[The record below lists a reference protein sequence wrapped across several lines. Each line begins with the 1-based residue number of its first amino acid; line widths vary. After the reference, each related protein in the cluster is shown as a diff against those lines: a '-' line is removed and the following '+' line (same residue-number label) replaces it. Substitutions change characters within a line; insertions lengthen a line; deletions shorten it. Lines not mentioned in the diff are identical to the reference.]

1 MQRFFRCF
9 RLAGIIFSILLLL
22 TMSGTEAA
30 RGNKTHELNYFQ
42 TTRVMVD
49 GRDTLRIEIGMN
61 RDNLTYQKET
71 KSYLTK
77 QLTVNLAN
85 TVVGNLRRHITLKDE
100 QVNTVLLLD
109 NGDGSTKVIVK
120 GSNISADNCNIYTVA
135 KDRKAKKPYRLVID
149 IMVPKTKNS
158 GANVAGV
165 EGRTIVLD
173 AGHGGSDSGAVGP
186 NGISEKSVTLAVTK
200 KLEAILSESGANTV
214 MTRTDDVDVYAP
226 DDTAAEEL
234 QARCDVANNTPGADV
249 FVSIHCNAFS
259 SPAAHGMET
268 YYYAPSA
275 SGLRLASLLN
285 EELEQAGGLFNRG
298 VKTANFYVIKH
309 TNMPASLVEL
319 AFITNPKEEALL
331 ADEEYQQKL
340 ANALAKAIA
349 RFFGQDKM

>member
-22 TMSGTEAA
+22 TMNGTEAA

-42 TTRVMVD
+42 TTRLMVD

-109 NGDGSTKVIVK
+109 NGDGSTKLIVK

-149 IMVPKTKNS
+149 IMVPKTKNA

-173 AGHGGSDSGAVGP
+173 AGHGGSDSGAIGRMV
-186 NGISEKSVTLAVTK
+186 
-200 KLEAILSESGANTV
+200 
-214 MTRTDDVDVYAP
+214 
-226 DDTAAEEL
+226 
-234 QARCDVANNTPGADV
+234 
-249 FVSIHCNAFS
+249 
-259 SPAAHGMET
+259 
-268 YYYAPSA
+268 
-275 SGLRLASLLN
+275 
-285 EELEQAGGLFNRG
+285 
-298 VKTANFYVIKH
+298 
-309 TNMPASLVEL
+309 
-319 AFITNPKEEALL
+319 
-331 ADEEYQQKL
+331 
-340 ANALAKAIA
+340 
-349 RFFGQDKM
+349 